1 LRRVGSIVS
10 EAEHEFLEKRRI
22 SILVYS
28 NDHDPPHVD
37 VRKGKGKMKIY
48 LSIGQGMP
56 RMGPRNRFLSDVDA
70 RRAFEL
76 CCESHGEMSALW
88 EAVHGKTKDK

>member
-1 LRRVGSIVS
+1 MSSIRKGG
-10 EAEHEFLEKRRI
+10 FRFF
-22 SILVYS
+22 VYS

-48 LSIGQGMP
+48 LSVGTGMP
-56 RMGPRNRFLSDVDA
+56 KMGPRNRFFNDADA

-76 CCESHGEMSALW
+76 CCEAHGEMVALW
-88 EAVHGKTKDK
+88 EKVHGKKESE